1 MKGSLLTIVFFL
13 LGCMVGT
20 QYMVEIDVHQI
31 SVYVLYFLML
41 LIGLNLGGNQN
52 LKEFVTMLQFKMLL
66 VPIATVTGTF
76 LFSAVAGFLLSR
88 WSVFDCMAVG
98 SGFAC
103 YSVSSILIT
112 QLKSPSLGIQLA
124 TELGTIALLS
134 NIFRELFSLVSAP
147 LTRRYFGYFAPISA
161 AGVGSSDIALQMV
174 AKYSGKEAIP
184 IAVIHGLMINI
195 SIPFFVSLFCKM

>member
-1 MKGSLLTIVFFL
+1 MKSSLMTLVFFL

-20 QYMVEIDVHQI
+20 SYMVQIDVHEI

-41 LIGLNLGGNQN
+41 LIGINLGGNQN
-52 LKEFVTMLQFKMLL
+52 LKEFVSMLQFKMVL
-66 VPIATVTGTF
+66 VPLATVTGTF
-76 LFSAVAGFLLSR
+76 LFSAVAAFFLSR
-88 WSVFDCMAVG
+88 WSAFDCMAVG

-112 QLKSPSLGIQLA
+112 QIKSPSIGVQLA

-134 NIFRELFSLVSAP
+134 NIFRELFSLIGAP
-147 LTRRYFGYFAPISA
+147 LSRKYFGYFAPISA

-184 IAVIHGLMINI
+184 IAVIHGLIINI

>member
-1 MKGSLLTIVFFL
+1 MKSSLMTLVFFL
-13 LGCMVGT
+13 LGCLVGT
-20 QYMVEIDVHQI
+20 MYMVEFDVHTI
-31 SVYVLYFLML
+31 SIYVLYFLML

-52 LKEFVTMLQFKMLL
+52 FKDFISALQFKVLL
-66 VPIATVTGTF
+66 VPVATVTGTF
-76 LFSAVAGFLLSR
+76 LFSAVAAFFLSR

-103 YSVSSILIT
+103 YSVSSVLIT
-112 QLKSPSLGIQLA
+112 QLKTTSIGVQLA

-134 NIFRELFSLVSAP
+134 NIFRELFSLISAP
-147 LTRRYFGYFAPISA
+147 LTRKYFGYFAPISA

-174 AKYSGKEAIP
+174 ARYSGKEAIP

-195 SIPFFVSLFCKM
+195 SIPFFVSLFCQL

>member
-1 MKGSLLTIVFFL
+1 MKSSLMTLVFFL
-13 LGCMVGT
+13 LGCLVGT
-20 QYMVEIDVHQI
+20 IYMVEIDIHEI
-31 SVYVLYFLML
+31 SIYVLYFLML

-52 LKEFVTMLQFKMLL
+52 FKEFFSALQFKVLL
-66 VPIATVTGTF
+66 VPVATVTGTF
-76 LFSAVAGFLLSR
+76 LFSAVAAFFLSR

-103 YSVSSILIT
+103 YSVSSVLIT
-112 QLKSPSLGIQLA
+112 QLKTTSIGVQLA

-134 NIFRELFSLVSAP
+134 NIFRELFSLISAP
-147 LTRRYFGYFAPISA
+147 LTRKYFGYFAPISA

-184 IAVIHGLMINI
+184 IAVIHGLIINI
-195 SIPFFVSLFCKM
+195 SIPFFVSLFCQM